1 MKREIKLQIFTPA
14 KREPQKKNPEEV
26 MVYGSGA
33 GLYGHLNTLAQAV
46 NARKTAHSPFEI
58 HQ

>member
-1 MKREIKLQIFTPA
+1 MKREIKLEIFTPA

-33 GLYGHLNTLAQAV
+33 GLYGHLNTLAQALSRR
-46 NARKTAHSPFEI
+46 NDRQKPFEI